1 MITILASALLS
12 TFNIDDRLRSESF
25 VKSICD
31 DVFCGSNGTAYL
43 IRCGYFKLEF
53 CFSKEHAFIYFMVE
67 MFENKH
73 QPNKY
78 LSFIDDLNLFNDIN
92 AIHKFVYEKT
102 YNDRVVIQNIE
113 IHIDEGKIDSI
124 YLLPS

>member
-1 MITILASALLS
+1 
-12 TFNIDDRLRSESF
+12 
-25 VKSICD
+25 
-31 DVFCGSNGTAYL
+31 
-43 IRCGYFKLEF
+43 
-53 CFSKEHAFIYFMVE
+53 MVE